1 VLRGPGFWSWD
12 FGLFREVTLVGQKTL
27 QIRFEGF
34 NMLNTPRFNNPG
46 ANASNLQRNPDGS
59 IRNLNGFAEITGTA
73 TGSERQMRLGLR
85 LGF

>member
-1 VLRGPGFWSWD
+1 
-12 FGLFREVTLVGQKTL
+12 
-27 QIRFEGF
+27 
-34 NMLNTPRFNNPG
+34 MLNTPRFNNPG